1 MSFARG
7 GRPGLLGTIA
17 RTAVISGTAQVTSNA
32 INRRARLRWE
42 QESAAQEAP
51 PPPAAT
57 PPPPPPPAA
66 APAGGNQ
73 LADQLLR
80 LADLRNAGVLTD
92 DEFAAAKARLLT

>member
-32 INRRARLRWE
+32 INRRARLRWD
-42 QESAAQEAP
+42 QESAPQEAP
-51 PPPAAT
+51 PPAPPAPA
-57 PPPPPPPAA
+57 PAA

-92 DEFAAAKARLLT
+92 EEFAAAKARLLT

>member
-42 QESAAQEAP
+42 QESATQEAP
-51 PPPAAT
+51 PQAPPAA
-57 PPPPPPPAA
+57 PPPAMTA